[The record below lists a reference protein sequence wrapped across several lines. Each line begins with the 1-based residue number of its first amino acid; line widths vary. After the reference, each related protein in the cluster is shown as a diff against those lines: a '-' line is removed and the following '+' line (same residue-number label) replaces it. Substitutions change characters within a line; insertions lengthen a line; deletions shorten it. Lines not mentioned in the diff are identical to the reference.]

1 MTRIPSVQARL
12 SKLKA
17 VQIIASVKHFEIG
30 NVSRIHPSDV

>member
-1 MTRIPSVQARL
+1 MMRIPSVQACP

-30 NVSRIHPSDV
+30 NVSQIHPSYV